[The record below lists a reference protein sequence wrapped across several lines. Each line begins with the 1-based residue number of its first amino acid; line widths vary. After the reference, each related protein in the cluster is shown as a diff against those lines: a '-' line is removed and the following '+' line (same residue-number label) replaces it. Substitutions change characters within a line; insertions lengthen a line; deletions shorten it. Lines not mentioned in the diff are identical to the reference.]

1 MTAGTTIK
9 RDHAKQQAH
18 RLTAPVGVLI
28 LPELVLAMLPLP
40 PLALLLATEAEMLAP
55 LEEAD
60 LSGTALPV
68 AVRPGTERP
77 TDTTWSGD
85 VL

>member
-1 MTAGTTIK
+1 MQ
-9 RDHAKQQAH
+9 RHPPKQQAH
-18 RLTAPVGVLI
+18 RLTAPVGVLS
-28 LPELVLAMLPLP
+28 LPVVLAMLPLP
-40 PLALLLATEAEMLAP
+40 PLALLPPAEAEMLAP

-68 AVRPGTERP
+68 AVRPGTNRP